1 MFVDADNGNY
11 YLQTGSPCLSSA
23 NCEGAPD
30 VDKDRRTRPLGS
42 GCDMGAYEQL
52 DDGSITKSNPW
63 DVNNDGTV
71 DISDLVMVGNSFGEH
86 ADNLAADV
94 NNDGKVDISDLALV
108 GIHFGEEIAA
118 KMVIVK

>member
-1 MFVDADNGNY
+1 
-11 YLQTGSPCLSSA
+11 
-23 NCEGAPD
+23 
-30 VDKDRRTRPLGS
+30 
-42 GCDMGAYEQL
+42 
-52 DDGSITKSNPW
+52 
-63 DVNNDGTV
+63 
-71 DISDLVMVGNSFGEH
+71 LVMVGNSFGEH